1 MAEFLSVGDACR
13 EVARLRGVT
22 LSPRKLT
29 ELVYR
34 GALSVETPLIGGRR
48 LIPAAAMPE
57 LLQTLEQRGYLA
69 GGKSPRKAV
78 ANAS

>member
-1 MAEFLSVGDACR
+1 MPEFLSVGDACR

-34 GALSVETPLIGGRR
+34 RALSFECPLVGGRR
-48 LIPAAAMPE
+48 MIPAGSMPDLLAA
-57 LLQTLEQRGYLA
+57 LESRGYLA
-69 GGKSPRKAV
+69 RAESGV
-78 ANAS
+78 ARGS